1 MNLTRTELP
10 KGWCKVMLIKVWA
23 WSICQEK
30 VVDVDSVL
38 TNIEWLN
45 KGPRGR
51 WWQWTVAVWLAVRLF
66 ALVCACVRWFIFL
79 RGACACGWTAKRFQ
93 GMWCIDF
100 LTIHLCKLRVVLGGS
115 PAAGSGHWAKQCTKG
130 SGQSRNAES
139 QAAHS
144 PLFTFLLIKLACVI
158 GLLRF
163 TSDLLHT
170 HVLASPPTNTADGLC
185 VPHFTQWVLKR

>member
-1 MNLTRTELP
+1 MQSHVD
-10 KGWCKVMLIKVWA
+10 KGVGLVHL
-23 WSICQEK
+23 SG
-30 VVDVDSVL
+30 
-38 TNIEWLN
+38 
-45 KGPRGR
+45 KGRGR
-51 WWQWTVAVWLAVRLF
+51 RLSINEYWVIKQGTTGEVVAVNSGRLAGCSFVCFGVCLCALIYLSSGSVCLWLDRKEVSGYVMHRLSHNP
-66 ALVCACVRWFIFL
+66 LVQAAC
-79 RGACACGWTAKRFQ
+79 
-93 GMWCIDF
+93 CI
-100 LTIHLCKLRVVLGGS
+100 GGV